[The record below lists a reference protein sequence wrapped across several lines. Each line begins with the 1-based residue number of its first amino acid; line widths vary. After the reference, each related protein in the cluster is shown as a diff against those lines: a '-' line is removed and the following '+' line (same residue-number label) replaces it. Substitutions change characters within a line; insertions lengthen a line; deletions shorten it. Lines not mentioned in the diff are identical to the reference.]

1 VPQRSPHRRTLLAA
15 LAVSA
20 ALVLAACAPAP
31 AGIGSERTPPPVPD
45 EVGVAYGPDP
55 DHLLDVYRTTATERR
70 GTIVFVHGGGWTQGS
85 RAELTGGSFD
95 LVLAQ
100 LARGYDLV
108 SVDYRLAPDHLF
120 PAALAD
126 VGLALTWVATDGGAL
141 GLDTSRLVV
150 VGHSA
155 GGSLAAMVGTSPGL
169 ATEFGTIPRVDR
181 WVALAAMSSFAAG
194 GMVSDFPSDWG
205 LRDLSQRIMASPVTT
220 LDAGDP
226 PGYLIHGDRDGFV
239 ADGHS
244 IVMAAHARTI
254 GAQVQL
260 DHITTGSPEC
270 RTHLAFCSADQSALE
285 RFLDGPVPAPASLD

>member
-1 VPQRSPHRRTLLAA
+1 V
-15 LAVSA
+15 AVWA

-31 AGIGSERTPPPVPD
+31 ARAVQGGEPAPAPTAD

-55 DHLLDVYRTTATERR
+55 AHLLDVYRTTATERR

-108 SVDYRLAPDHLF
+108 SVDYRLAPAHLF

-126 VGLALTWVATDGGAL
+126 VALALRWLSTEGTARGI
-141 GLDTSRLVV
+141 DTSRLIVA
-150 VGHSA
+150 GHSA
-155 GGSLAAMVGTSPGL
+155 GGSLAAMIGTSPGL

-194 GMVSDFPSDWG
+194 GMVSDFPGDWG

-226 PGYLIHGDRDGFV
+226 PGYLIHGDRDGFI

-244 IVMAAHARTI
+244 IVMAAHARAI

-260 DHITTGSPEC
+260 DHITTGAPEC
-270 RTHLAFCSADQSALE
+270 RTHLAFCGADQPALE
-285 RFLDGPVPAPASLD
+285 RFLDGPSLD